1 MEIVIDQN
9 SGFCFGVINA
19 VKTAEKLLLEQKPLY
34 CLGDIVHNDE
44 EVERLTNLGL
54 VIINYEEFKALKN
67 TRVLIRAHGE
77 PPETYKIAE
86 LNQIE
91 LIDATCPVVLNLQ
104 NKIKKNNIKYTE
116 SQTLI
121 FGKPGHAEV
130 VGLQGQTE
138 NKGIVIASFKD
149 IDKVDFTK
157 PSFLYAQ
164 TTQDLEV
171 YKELVDKIKE
181 SYRKLGNQRLFH
193 SFDTICRRVSNRS
206 IQIKNFANKYDI
218 IIFVSGE
225 KSSNGLYLYNIC
237 LNENPNTFF
246 VSNLNQIDDIPL
258 SNVSSIGICG
268 ATSTPMWLMEEVKN
282 KLHKKIESDEII

>member
-54 VIINYEEFKALKN
+54 VIINYDQFKALKN

-86 LNQIE
+86 SNQIE

-104 NKIKKNNIKYTE
+104 NQIKKNYLKNDQ

-138 NKGIVIASFKD
+138 KNGIVIASFKD
-149 IDKVDFTK
+149 IDKIDFTK
-157 PSFLYAQ
+157 PSYLYAQ
-164 TTQDLEV
+164 TTQDQEV
-171 YKELVDKIKE
+171 YKELVNRIKE
-181 SYRKLGNQRLFH
+181 SYQKIGNLHLFH

-206 IQIKNFANKYDI
+206 IQIKTFAKKYEI

-237 LNENPNTFF
+237 LNENPNTYF
-246 VSNLNQIDDIPL
+246 VSNLKQINDIPYT
-258 SNVSSIGICG
+258 SASTIGICG

-282 KLHKKIESDEII
+282 KLNQKNQFNENS

>member
-54 VIINYEEFKALKN
+54 VIINYEQFKALRN

-86 LNQIE
+86 TNQIE

-104 NKIKKNNIKYTE
+104 NKIKKNYLKNTQ

-138 NKGIVIASFKD
+138 TNGIVISSIKD
-149 IDKVDFTK
+149 IEKIDFTQ
-157 PSFLYAQ
+157 PSYLYAQ

-171 YKELVDKIKE
+171 YSELVNQIKE
-181 SYRKLGNQRLFH
+181 SYKQIGNTHLFH

-206 IQIKNFANKYDI
+206 VQIKTFAGKFDI

-237 LNENPNTFF
+237 LNENPNTYF
-246 VSNLNQIDDIPL
+246 VSNLKQINDIPY
-258 SNVSSIGICG
+258 SQTSTIGICG
-268 ATSTPMWLMEEVKN
+268 ATSTPMWLMEDVKN
-282 KLHKKIESDEII
+282 KLKQKYHLDENS

>member
-54 VIINYEEFKALKN
+54 VIIYYDQFKALKN

-77 PPETYKIAE
+77 PPETYKIAQS
-86 LNQIE
+86 NQIE

-104 NKIKKNNIKYTE
+104 NKIKKNNLKFAD

-157 PSFLYAQ
+157 PSYLYAQ

-171 YKELVDKIKE
+171 YNDLVERIKQ
-181 SYRKLGNQRLFH
+181 SYQKLGNLNLFH

-206 IQIKNFANKYDI
+206 IQIKKFAKKYDI

-237 LNENPNTFF
+237 LNENPNTYF
-246 VSNLNQIDDIPL
+246 VSNLKQINDIPYT
-258 SNVSSIGICG
+258 SASTIGICG

-282 KLHKKIESDEII
+282 KLNQKKPSDETS

>member
-1 MEIVIDQN
+1 MNIVIDQN

-54 VIINYEEFKALKN
+54 VIINYDQFKALKN

-86 LNQIE
+86 TNQIE

-104 NKIKKNNIKYTE
+104 NKIKKNYLTNSQ

-138 NKGIVIASFKD
+138 KNGIVIASFKD
-149 IDKVDFTK
+149 LEKIDFAK
-157 PSFLYAQ
+157 PSYLYAQ
-164 TTQDLEV
+164 TTQDLEL
-171 YKELVDKIKE
+171 YQELIDKIKE
-181 SYRKLGNQRLFH
+181 SYKQLGTPNLFH

-206 IQIKNFANKYDI
+206 IQIKTFAMQYDI

-237 LNENPNTFF
+237 LNENPKTYFI
-246 VSNLNQIDDIPL
+246 SNLNQLDDIPL
-258 SNVSSIGICG
+258 SSDSTIGICG

-282 KLHKKIESDEII
+282 NLNKKNQNNENS